1 MPLPRQRAHIV
12 GEDEILEIARRAEL
26 DAWHDVVELETEF
39 RETRLANQHD
49 GAAADQVGDDFA
61 RDLRHRGL
69 LLLLA
74 GAEREPDRVEIEKHG
89 HGVADLQHGAGKFEP
104 RRTAP
109 GIPRGHVEQERV
121 VFRAGQ
127 GAGEVVVRLAG
138 RDRCHQPATEEK
150 TEQENDDPLHGYD
163 LAPARRLRRLDVLSP
178 ESAAASMAGP
188 LTWSRGHRSIARK
201 TRRAP
206 SRRARKRGLPMF
218 RLLSIALAWAMV
230 AVTAIAQTGDDGWPE
245 RPVRLVVPFPAGS
258 STDIIARI
266 VAQKL
271 SRRLGQQIVI
281 ENRAGASGNIG
292 ADAVAKAA
300 PDGYTMGIATA
311 STHAVAASLS
321 ANLPYDP
328 IKDFAPVAMIGS
340 QPYVLVLQPA
350 LPARNLAELIALA
363 KAKPGT
369 LNYGSAGVASL
380 AHLATAL
387 FASMA
392 GVNIVHVPYKS
403 SSQSMTDMITGRL
416 DMQFATIAPSLPNI
430 RAGQLR
436 ALATSGKTRVA
447 ALPELPTVAEAGLA
461 GYEAAL
467 WVSLVMPSATPPTM
481 IARLNR
487 EVNDILKST
496 EGTEALV
503 AQGMVAEPGPPE
515 ALTERIRGDI
525 EKWRGVAVKAGI
537 RPE

>member
-1 MPLPRQRAHIV
+1 
-12 GEDEILEIARRAEL
+12 
-26 DAWHDVVELETEF
+26 
-39 RETRLANQHD
+39 
-49 GAAADQVGDDFA
+49 
-61 RDLRHRGL
+61 
-69 LLLLA
+69 
-74 GAEREPDRVEIEKHG
+74 
-89 HGVADLQHGAGKFEP
+89 
-104 RRTAP
+104 
-109 GIPRGHVEQERV
+109 
-121 VFRAGQ
+121 
-127 GAGEVVVRLAG
+127 
-138 RDRCHQPATEEK
+138 
-150 TEQENDDPLHGYD
+150 
-163 LAPARRLRRLDVLSP
+163 
-178 ESAAASMAGP
+178 
-188 LTWSRGHRSIARK
+188 
-201 TRRAP
+201 
-206 SRRARKRGLPMF
+206 MF

-230 AVTAIAQTGDDGWPE
+230 AVTAIAQSGDDGWPE

-271 SRRLGQQIVI
+271 SHRLGPQVVI

-300 PDGYTMGIATA
+300 PDGYTIGIATA
-311 STHAVAASLS
+311 STHAVAASLN

-350 LPARNLAELIALA
+350 LPARNLAEFIALA

-515 ALTERIRGDI
+515 ALTERIRGDL

-537 RPE
+537 RAE

>member
-1 MPLPRQRAHIV
+1 MSSSLRPNSERHGWQISTMAPPRIKSAMISRGTCGIEAFFSCSPVRSASLTASRLRNTATGCPVFSMAWANSSPVAPRQESPVVMWSKSGWFSGLAKAPVRSSWALPGGTDAISPPPRRKPSRKMTIRCMGMTSLQHV
-12 GEDEILEIARRAEL
+12 GS
-26 DAWHDVVELETEF
+26 V
-39 RETRLANQHD
+39 
-49 GAAADQVGDDFA
+49 
-61 RDLRHRGL
+61 GL
-69 LLLLA
+69 L
-74 GAEREPDRVEIEKHG
+74 
-89 HGVADLQHGAGKFEP
+89 
-104 RRTAP
+104 
-109 GIPRGHVEQERV
+109 
-121 VFRAGQ
+121 
-127 GAGEVVVRLAG
+127 
-138 RDRCHQPATEEK
+138 
-150 TEQENDDPLHGYD
+150 
-163 LAPARRLRRLDVLSP
+163 VLSP
-178 ESAAASMAGP
+178 ESAEGSMARP
-188 LTWSRGHRSIARK
+188 LTRSRRHRSIACK
-201 TRRAP
+201 TRGPRCSA
-206 SRRARKRGLPMF
+206 RRRGLRMI
-218 RLLSIALAWAMV
+218 RLLLIALASAMV
-230 AVTAIAQTGDDGWPE
+230 AASAIAQTSDEGWPE
-245 RPVRLVVPFPAGS
+245 RPIRLVVPFPAGS

-271 SRRLGQQIVI
+271 SPRLGQQIVI

-300 PDGYTMGIATA
+300 PDGYTIGIATA
-311 STHAVAASLS
+311 STHAVAASLN

-340 QPYVLVLQPA
+340 QPYVLVLHPA

-467 WVSLVMPSATPPTM
+467 WVSFVMPSAAPPTI

-487 EVNDILKST
+487 EANDILKST

-503 AQGMVAEPGPPE
+503 AQGMAAEPGPPE

>member
-1 MPLPRQRAHIV
+1 MI
-12 GEDEILEIARRAEL
+12 
-26 DAWHDVVELETEF
+26 
-39 RETRLANQHD
+39 
-49 GAAADQVGDDFA
+49 
-61 RDLRHRGL
+61 
-69 LLLLA
+69 
-74 GAEREPDRVEIEKHG
+74 
-89 HGVADLQHGAGKFEP
+89 
-104 RRTAP
+104 
-109 GIPRGHVEQERV
+109 
-121 VFRAGQ
+121 
-127 GAGEVVVRLAG
+127 
-138 RDRCHQPATEEK
+138 
-150 TEQENDDPLHGYD
+150 
-163 LAPARRLRRLDVLSP
+163 
-178 ESAAASMAGP
+178 
-188 LTWSRGHRSIARK
+188 
-201 TRRAP
+201 
-206 SRRARKRGLPMF
+206 
-218 RLLSIALAWAMV
+218 RLLSIALAS
-230 AVTAIAQTGDDGWPE
+230 AVVTASAIAQTGDGGWPD
-245 RPVRLVVPFPAGS
+245 RPIRLVVPFPAGS

-271 SRRLGQQIVI
+271 SHRLGQQIVI

-300 PDGYTMGIATA
+300 PDGYTIGLATA

-340 QPYVLVLQPA
+340 QPYVLVLHPA

-436 ALATSGKTRVA
+436 ALVTSGKTRVA
-447 ALPELPTVAEAGLA
+447 ALPEVPTVAEAGIA

-467 WVSLVMPSATPPTM
+467 WVSFVAPSATPTTI

-487 EVNDILKST
+487 EVNEILNSA
-496 EGTEALV
+496 EGTEVLV
-503 AQGMVAEPGPPE
+503 AQGMTPEPGAPE
-515 ALTERIRGDI
+515 VLTERIRSDI
-525 EKWRGVAVKAGI
+525 EKWRGVAAKAGI